1 METFEGGKYI
11 FYENVIIVIDKKK
24 DENTVILSFFSRR
37 TRVLKSEI
45 LLLFIDLPLPSV
57 KYIVQDG
64 NILR

>member
-1 METFEGGKYI
+1 METFEGEKYI

-45 LLLFIDLPLPSV
+45 LLFIDLPLPSV

>member
-1 METFEGGKYI
+1 METFEGEKYI

-45 LLLFIDLPLPSV
+45 LLFIDLSLPSV